1 MNIQYTFATVSSI
14 VIIVIPLQTTITA
27 IIIIRKFFLFFTAT
41 TTNNRH
47 FIIACHFFSQV
58 LERFLQFSSYTWS
71 TISHNIL
78 NNTENEAT
86 HCSSIETV
94 FLSLPN
100 RLRFDKNLTSGGYN
114 NTFSSLFKVNYS
126 IQANNSWY
134 PKHYFTKVWDLSWQ
148 STNSRPQ
155 KNQLNWHNQ
164 MTDSTMHTCNKV
176 VQSGFKPR
184 SKGH

>member
-100 RLRFDKNLTSGGYN
+100 RLRFDKNLTSGDIIIHSVHFLRSIILSKLIIADIL
-114 NTFSSLFKVNYS
+114 NT
-126 IQANNSWY
+126 I
-134 PKHYFTKVWDLSWQ
+134 
-148 STNSRPQ
+148 SR
-155 KNQLNWHNQ
+155 
-164 MTDSTMHTCNKV
+164 
-176 VQSGFKPR
+176 R
-184 SKGH
+184 SETSAGRAQIRDHKRTS